1 MKFTKYHTSRCILK
15 ADNTFL
21 LVVHNNFRGVN
32 NGIWGLPGGRIDP
45 GENPLQTVRRE
56 IYEELD
62 TGLDELHEVGDWS
75 YKGSLHKIFGT
86 VFKGEIGR
94 VDHSEILATDWFTLD
109 DIRGLA
115 EEDRLHAGFELKSIE
130 RFTGLLDELGPY
142 RRRLSGSKRFS

>member
-1 MKFTKYHTSRCILK
+1 MKYTKYLTSRCILK
-15 ADNTFL
+15 TDNTFL

-86 VFKGEIGR
+86 VFNGEIGR
-94 VDHSEILATDWFTLD
+94 IDDSEILATDWFTLD
-109 DIRGLA
+109 AIRTLA
-115 EEDRLHAGFELKSIE
+115 EKDRLHAGFELSSIE
-130 RFTGLLDELGPY
+130 RFMGLLDELAPY
-142 RRRLSGSKRFS
+142 QRQWGGKNFR